1 MSDIGYVAEGR
12 VLKQNGEW
20 FIITDD
26 HVVVRLAD
34 VWEKWDGKR
43 VRMLLANLDIL
54 DKVAEL
60 GCLPGQEGEFIAN
73 LPTEQLENL

>member
-1 MSDIGYVAEGR
+1 MTGIGYVAEGR

-26 HVVVRLAD
+26 HVVVRLEE
-34 VWEKWDGKR
+34 VWEKWDGRR

-60 GCLPGQEGEFIAN
+60 GCQPGQEKEFIAK
-73 LPTEQLENL
+73 LP